1 MKLNYFFLMI
11 CFAFLS
17 CKKSDHL
24 IQTVDN
30 TLLLAEQQ
38 YALLAENIVKYPGEL
53 PKTFENDTVVM
64 APSEWWTSGF
74 YPGSLWYL
82 YENSQNE
89 KIRELAVHYSS
100 IVESQKYTTDNH
112 DVGFMIYCPFGN
124 ALRIEPEKEY
134 EKVIIQASKSLAT
147 RFDAKVGLI
156 RSWDF
161 NQERWQY
168 PVIIDN
174 MMNLE
179 MLCAATKLSG
189 DSVYYKMAVS
199 HADKTMEH
207 HFRSDMSCYHVISYD
222 TITGLPHAKETWQG
236 LNNDSEW
243 SRGQAWALYGYTM
256 MYRLTQKKRYLQ
268 HAIRVAEYLI
278 NHPLMPEDM
287 IPYWD
292 FDDPDIPNA
301 YRDASAA
308 AVICSGLIELSEYTD
323 SKQSEKYLNV
333 AEKQLAALCSPTYLA
348 KNGEMGGFILKHG
361 VGSLPA
367 GTEVDVPLTYGDYYF
382 IEALLRYKQLVNK
395 KCNIKS

>member
-1 MKLNYFFLMI
+1 M
-11 CFAFLS
+11 
-17 CKKSDHL
+17 
-24 IQTVDN
+24 
-30 TLLLAEQQ
+30 
-38 YALLAENIVKYPGEL
+38 
-53 PKTFENDTVVM
+53 
-64 APSEWWTSGF
+64 
-74 YPGSLWYL
+74 
-82 YENSQNE
+82 
-89 KIRELAVHYSS
+89 
-100 IVESQKYTTDNH
+100 
-112 DVGFMIYCPFGN
+112 
-124 ALRIEPEKEY
+124 
-134 EKVIIQASKSLAT
+134 
-147 RFDAKVGLI
+147 
-156 RSWDF
+156 
-161 NQERWQY
+161 
-168 PVIIDN
+168 
-174 MMNLE
+174 
-179 MLCAATKLSG
+179 
-189 DSVYYKMAVS
+189 
-199 HADKTMEH
+199 
-207 HFRSDMSCYHVISYD
+207 ISYD

>member
-89 KIRELAVHYSS
+89 KIRELAVQYSS